1 MDKKRSIVKKP
12 DRGSFLLDHNSEC
25 TSIKNDYL
33 KCLKEHNND
42 HVSCR
47 EYSKEYF
54 ICRMDR
60 NLLEKQS
67 LNDLGFSE
75 NEINHESRIKHF
87 KDVYSYNMYN
97 ETMENFPKGWTPK
110 RTDIESGAIT
120 KEEKF
125 TQEKRDNNADM
136 KIAVGD
142 DFLLLN
148 LRNDKEGE
156 QNLNGKVFEITQEKK
171 IAVKRKEE
179 EGYLAGKEYIKT
191 LVQKK
196 KKHPL
201 FSYNIFKNSNA

>member
-12 DRGSFLLDHNSEC
+12 ERGSFLLDHNSEC
-25 TSIKNDYL
+25 TPIKNYYL

-54 ICRMDR
+54 ICRMDK
-60 NLLEKQS
+60 NLLERQS

-75 NEINHESRIKHF
+75 NETNHESRIKHF
-87 KDVYSYNMYN
+87 KDVYSYNVYN
-97 ETMENFPKGWTPK
+97 ETMESFPKGRALK
-110 RTDIESGAIT
+110 RTDTASGAVFV
-120 KEEKF
+120 EEKL
-125 TQEKRDNNADM
+125 TQGKRDNKADM
-136 KIAVGD
+136 KPARGD

-156 QNLNGKVFEITQEKK
+156 QKINGKVFEITQEKK

-191 LVQKK
+191 LVEKK
-196 KKHPL
+196 KRHPL
-201 FSYNIFKNSNA
+201 FSYNIFKSSNT